1 MQFEEISIFGWVFA
15 YNIENGVTKD
25 NAVIDKSKKKYII
38 VSHLQWKAMLSV
50 TILKLFIIMQLQI
63 KFKLF

>member
-25 NAVIDKSKKKYII
+25 NAVIDKSKKNIYYCQP
-38 VSHLQWKAMLSV
+38 SSV
-50 TILKLFIIMQLQI
+50 EGNAVCHNFEAIHCYAAAD
-63 KFKLF
+63 